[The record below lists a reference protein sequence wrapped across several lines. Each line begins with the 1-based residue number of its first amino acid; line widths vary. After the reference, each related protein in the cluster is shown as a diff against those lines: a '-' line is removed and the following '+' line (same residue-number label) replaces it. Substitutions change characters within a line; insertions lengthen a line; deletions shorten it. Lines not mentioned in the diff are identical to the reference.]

1 MTVTERID
9 SLAEA
14 PGVLAAFRAVGAAG
28 QARPVGGN
36 LHAVLVHWYT
46 VEGDITTEGKGNLI
60 VINAESE
67 DPEAPEVAYWLGQL
81 PGPLRPAA
89 PEIKYLTDR
98 TTGNWGNLSSAAQ
111 QAAILEFCNAVYK
124 EAVSGAR
131 DIREFR
137 VEAIDGKTVKVSGYF
152 NVGEN
157 LAQWQYMTWYI
168 KLIDANGSVASP
180 YSNIEFQA
188 VVA

>member
-1 MTVTERID
+1 MTIAERIE

-14 PGVLAAFRAVGAAG
+14 SGVLAAFRAVGAAG

-46 VEGDITTEGKGNLI
+46 ADGDITTEGKGNLI

-81 PGPLRPAA
+81 PGPLRPVV
-89 PEIKYLTDR
+89 PEVKYLTAR
-98 TTGNWGNLSSAAQ
+98 TAGGWANLAGTAQ
-111 QAAILEFCNAVYK
+111 KTAILGFCNEVYK
-124 EAVSGAR
+124 AATPGAR
-131 DIREFR
+131 DIREFE
-137 VEAIDGKTVKVSGYF
+137 VTPIDGNTVKISGNF
-152 NVGEN
+152 NIGAALDEW
-157 LAQWQYMTWYI
+157 APRTWYI
-168 KLIDANGSVASP
+168 KLIDANGSVSTP
-180 YSNIEFQA
+180 YSNVEFQA